1 MHYFSN
7 VTFRAKFFG
16 LETRFRKVA
25 GLLHKFPKMYEPAV
39 GINNETRSETA
50 NIQVF
55 TLGALSNFTSS
66 TENCEVTCQIFPQI
80 S

>member
-1 MHYFSN
+1 
-7 VTFRAKFFG
+7 
-16 LETRFRKVA
+16 
-25 GLLHKFPKMYEPAV
+25 MYEPAV